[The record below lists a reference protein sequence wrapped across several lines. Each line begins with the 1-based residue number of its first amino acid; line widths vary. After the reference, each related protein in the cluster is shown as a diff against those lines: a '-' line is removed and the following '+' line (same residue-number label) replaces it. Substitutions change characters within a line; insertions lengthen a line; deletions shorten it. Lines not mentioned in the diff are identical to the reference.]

1 MIEMKWTLSR
11 PLPKSSGYRELPRFL
26 DVKEFKMA
34 DEVINAK
41 RREFLKMSGQ
51 NCAENIEKLDCP
63 LAVQ

>member
-1 MIEMKWTLSR
+1 
-11 PLPKSSGYRELPRFL
+11 
-26 DVKEFKMA
+26 MA